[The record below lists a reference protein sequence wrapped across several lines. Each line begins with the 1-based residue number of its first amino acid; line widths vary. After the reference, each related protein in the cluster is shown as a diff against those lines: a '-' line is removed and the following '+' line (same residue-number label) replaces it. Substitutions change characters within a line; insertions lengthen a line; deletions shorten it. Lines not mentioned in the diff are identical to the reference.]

1 MAKSTAAGAATV
13 SSRKKIGSK
22 KPAVTAADIIA
33 EKRGKKI
40 RPLFY
45 VASFLIPFLLTLI
58 AYIGFGV
65 YPFGERSVLT
75 LDLNGQ
81 YIYYFEALRRD
92 FWGDGSAFYSW
103 SRNLSGGFMGIIGYY
118 LASPFTL
125 IIMVLPRKMILE
137 SMMIMQMTKVG
148 AAGLT
153 FSIYAQKSKGLK
165 PLQSIAFSTMYAMMA
180 YVVIQLI
187 DPMWV
192 DGPVFLPLI
201 ILGVE
206 YLVDDG
212 RKLNYIIPTAMMFVA
227 NFYIGFM
234 IAIFIALYFVYYV
247 FFGTNR
253 KFKGIEDYGKTF
265 GTMVLSTVIVLF
277 CSCFMILPVYNALAL
292 GKFDFSVPDYSY
304 KAMFNPLELVPCLLP
319 NQYYSVNVDEGTRF
333 YGRPEIYCGVL
344 TFVLI
349 PLFFMNKKI
358 KRNKKVGYGL
368 MVFALLFSMYVKPIN
383 MLWHGG
389 QDPNWLPYR
398 YSFLL
403 SFVLVSMAAETF
415 SKLDGYKMTP
425 LSAGISAVTVGG
437 LTAAFCGM
445 MKKFNYNEEKYK
457 YVAITPYKAKL
468 DTLDTTEQLWL
479 GTIAFGLILGAIY
492 LIGVYMYSHTKTKK
506 ARNAITI
513 VMACLIFFETGYN
526 CFDSFRKIFKEV
538 GNSGKSTY
546 TEIISAPDVVKKLEE
561 YDGGFYRAEKTFD
574 RMVNDP
580 LAYNL
585 RGISH
590 SSSVMNARA
599 ITFIETMGYFTQS
612 FESKYRGSNPVA
624 DSILGIKYVLDD
636 PARTNIS
643 NNLLDASY
651 IKRFEA
657 DYTRDKDVQGHIDVY
672 ENPNA
677 LNIGYMADDDIM
689 ELSGLGNDN
698 PFNSLNNFL
707 SAMTGNTPSF
717 QTNPIV
723 PKQYYVP
730 LDYTV
735 NYDDSKVYLHDY
747 FNDPDGDGN
756 GTMHDCYEAFAGVND
771 AVVNVDVTVPKDG
784 NIYMHLGSE
793 MRRQCNVWVAVKGE
807 DGVYRGQTTGTE
819 AYDGYGQYF
828 TTNSSPIVRMGPF
841 NAGDEVEIRLTIPPT
856 GPNNNYTGQNEYIMV
871 RKNAGFNFYYL
882 DEEAFTEDITKLKA
896 NQWEIDMD
904 KTNDRHL
911 VGEID
916 AQDGQVM
923 VTTIPYE
930 PGWKIQIDGKTIE
943 NLVVEETTDSGAK
956 VLRNKQGV
964 EGQVVVLGT
973 LIGIRLPAGHHTVS
987 MKYTPPGFNMGVV
1000 TLILGIIALVL
1011 FYRYDKKHNKVLI
1024 ARKKR
1029 NELFKNKTV
1038 DEIVAELNKEAETS
1052 KSKSKKKKKPK
1063 PEKAEGSSE
1072 DTEEK
1077 TEAAETEANA
1087 EEKPAEKSKKKA
1099 KASLVVAVPE
1109 SDKEEAEEAVNDA
1122 ERFIRNAD
1130 ASLKE
1135 GITEVADE
1143 AEETAGEAAEEL
1155 ADKAE
1160 DIKDEA
1166 EDIAEEVSEAA
1177 EDAAEK
1183 AEGTVHHSAPKK
1195 NGGKNKKK
1203 KK

>member
-1 MAKSTAAGAATV
+1 LAKSTAAGAATA

-22 KPAVTAADIIA
+22 RPAVTAADIIA

-40 RPLFY
+40 RPIFY
-45 VASFLIPFLLTLI
+45 FASFIIPFLLTLL
-58 AYIGFGV
+58 AYIGFDV

-81 YIYYFEALRRD
+81 YIYYFEALRKA
-92 FWGDGSAFYSW
+92 FWGDGSFFYSW

-125 IIMVLPRKMILE
+125 IIMILPRKMILE

-153 FSIYAQKSKGLK
+153 FSIYAQKSKGLR
-165 PLQSIAFSTMYAMMA
+165 PLQSIMFSTMYAMMA

-187 DPMWV
+187 DPMWI

-212 RKLNYIIPTAMMFVA
+212 RKINYIIPTAVMFVA

-247 FFGTNR
+247 FFGTKR
-253 KFKGIEDYGKTF
+253 KFKGIEDYAKTI
-265 GTMVLSTVIVLF
+265 GTMVLSTVVVLF

-292 GKFDFSVPDYSY
+292 GKFNFSVPDYSY
-304 KAMFNPLELVPCLLP
+304 KAMFNPIELVPCLLP

-344 TFVLI
+344 TFVLL

-358 KRNKKVGYGL
+358 RRNNKIGYSL
-368 MVFALLFSMYVKPIN
+368 MTFALVFSMYVKPIN
-383 MLWHGG
+383 MMWHGG

-403 SFVLVSMAAETF
+403 SFVLVSMAAEIF
-415 SKLDGYKMTP
+415 SKLDGYKTTP

-437 LTAAFCGM
+437 LSAVFCGM

-468 DTLDTTEQLWL
+468 DSADSTEQLWL

-492 LIGVYMYSHTKTKK
+492 LIGVYMYSHSKTRK
-506 ARNAITI
+506 ARNAIT
-513 VMACLIFFETGYN
+513 VLMAGLIFFETGYN

-546 TEIISAPDVVKKLEE
+546 TEIMTAPDVVKQLKE

-580 LAYNL
+580 LAYGL
-585 RGISH
+585 KGISH

-612 FESKYRGSNPVA
+612 FESKYQGCNPVA

-636 PARTNIS
+636 PERNSTS
-643 NNLLDASY
+643 RNLLDASY
-651 IKRFEA
+651 VKVFESS
-657 DYTRDKDVQGHIDVY
+657 YTKDKDVPAHIDVY

-677 LNIGYMADDDIM
+677 LNIGFMADDDIQI
-689 ELSGLGNDN
+689 LSGLGNDN

-707 SAMTGNTPSF
+707 SSMTGNTADYY
-717 QTNPIV
+717 TAPIV
-723 PKQYYVP
+723 PKSYYVP
-730 LDYTV
+730 LDCNV
-735 NYDDSKVYLHDY
+735 SYDETKVYLHDY
-747 FNDPDGDGN
+747 NNN
-756 GTMHDCYEAFAGVND
+756 GTVHDCYEAFAGVND
-771 AVVNVDVTVPKDG
+771 AVVNVDVTVPHDG

-793 MRRQCNVWVAVKGE
+793 MRRQCNVWVAVKGD
-807 DGVYRGQTTGTE
+807 DGVYRGQNTGTE
-819 AYDGYGQYF
+819 AFDGYGQYF

-841 NAGDEVEIRLTIPPT
+841 KEGDEVEVRLTIPPT
-856 GPNNNYTGQNEYIMV
+856 GPNGSYTGQNEYIMV

-882 DEEAFTEDITKLKA
+882 DEEAFTEDINKLKA
-896 NQWEIDMD
+896 NQWELDMS
-904 KTNDRHL
+904 KTNDRYL
-911 VGEID
+911 VGDVD
-916 AQDGQVM
+916 AQEGQILM
-923 VTTIPYE
+923 TTIPYE
-930 PGWKIQIDGKTIE
+930 PGWKIQVDGKTID
-943 NLVVEETTDSGAK
+943 NLIVEETNDAGAK
-956 VLRNKQGV
+956 VLRNEAGDIGEV
-964 EGQVVVLGT
+964 IILGT
-973 LIGIRLPAGHHTVS
+973 MIGIRLPAGHHTVS
-987 MKYTPPGFNMGVV
+987 MKYTPPGFNLGVL
-1000 TLILGIIALVL
+1000 TLILGIIALIA
-1011 FYRYDKKHNKVLI
+1011 FYLYDKKHNKVLI

-1029 NELFKNKTV
+1029 KELFKNHSV
-1038 DEIVAELNKEAETS
+1038 EEIVAELNKEAEAT
-1052 KSKSKKKKKPK
+1052 KGKKKKKSK
-1063 PEKAEGSSE
+1063 PEKVKEAPEE
-1072 DTEEK
+1072 DEADTE
-1077 TEAAETEANA
+1077 TEETEAP
-1087 EEKPAEKSKKKA
+1087 EEKPVKKA
-1099 KASLVVAVPE
+1099 KEKTKEKAKPAVKITVEEPE
-1109 SDKEEAEEAVNDA
+1109 EDDDEAGEIESDA

-1135 GITEVADE
+1135 GITDV
-1143 AEETAGEAAEEL
+1143 

-1160 DIKDEA
+1160 EAADELIDKAGDVKDEA
-1166 EDIAEEVSEAA
+1166 EDIAEEVA
-1177 EDAAEK
+1177 EKAEEVKEK
-1183 AEGTVHHSAPKK
+1183 AEGTVHHTVSKK
-1195 NGGKNKKK
+1195 NSGKKK

>member
-368 MVFALLFSMYVKPIN
+368 MTFALLFSMYVKPIN

-590 SSSVMNARA
+590 SSSVMNSR
-599 ITFIETMGYFTQS
+599 ILNFIETLGYSTKS
-612 FESKYRGSNPVA
+612 YETRYDGNTPLA
-624 DSILGIKYVLDD
+624 DSLLGIKYVIDD
-636 PARTNIS
+636 ATRNIS
-643 NNLLDASY
+643 GDKSILSPFYEKVFSTPYTNGDGN
-651 IKRFEA
+651 EA
-657 DYTRDKDVQGHIDVY
+657 TADIY
-672 ENPNA
+672 ENKDA
-677 LNIGYMADDDIM
+677 LAIGCMVDDDILK
-689 ELSGLGNDN
+689 LSFLGNDN
-698 PFNSLNNFL
+698 PFNSMNNFMSSL
-707 SAMTGNTPSF
+707 TGNTPDYSGAL
-717 QTNPIV
+717 V
-723 PKQYYVP
+723 PKNYFYRVTESP
-730 LDYTV
+730 EVVLNECWESDYGGQHCYNANAGAGDPTV
-735 NYDDSKVYLHDY
+735 NIHFTTLSDDELYMFLKSDNQKGANLWVSSTKDENGNFIDHKGYGGY
-747 FNDPDGDGN
+747 FDG
-756 GTMHDCYEAFAGVND
+756 YEYSI
-771 AVVNVDVTVPKDG
+771 VD
-784 NIYMHLGSE
+784 LGSYP
-793 MRRQCNVWVAVKGE
+793 A
-807 DGVYRGQTTGTE
+807 GT
-819 AYDGYGQYF
+819 D
-828 TTNSSPIVRMGPF
+828 I
-841 NAGDEVEIRLTIPPT
+841 EVRLTIRKID
-856 GPNNNYTGQNEYIMV
+856 GSGNNEYIMV
-871 RKNAGFNFYYL
+871 KDFQFYHFNYA
-882 DEEAFTEDITKLKA
+882 AFHEDIQQLKQ
-896 NQWEIDMD
+896 NEWQLDLD
-904 KTNDRHL
+904 KSNDRHL

-916 AQDGQVM
+916 AQEGQIM
-923 VTTIPYE
+923 YTSIPYE
-930 PGWKIQIDGKTIE
+930 PGWTIKVDGKKVDD
-943 NLVVEETTDSGAK
+943 LFVEDTSSGK
-956 VLRNKQGV
+956 SIMQNNVPGDL
-964 EGQVVVLGT
+964 GQVVILNAM
-973 LIGIRLPAGHHTVS
+973 IGLRLPAGHHTVS
-987 MKYTPPGFNMGVV
+987 MKYTPPGFNMG
-1000 TLILGIIALVL
+1000 ILL
-1011 FYRYDKKHNKVLI
+1011 LI
-1024 ARKKR
+1024 AGVAIVVFFWYTDRKKNVVMIAQQKIR
-1029 NELFKNKTV
+1029 ERVKAGLPPFEEEEAPKKAVSIIKSKGAVKNV
-1038 DEIVAELNKEAETS
+1038 DLKDQDKEAPDKAEAKKAVKEAE
-1052 KSKSKKKKKPK
+1052 
-1063 PEKAEGSSE
+1063 EKAE
-1072 DTEEK
+1072 
-1077 TEAAETEANA
+1077 EA
-1087 EEKPAEKSKKKA
+1087 
-1099 KASLVVAVPE
+1099 
-1109 SDKEEAEEAVNDA
+1109 
-1122 ERFIRNAD
+1122 
-1130 ASLKE
+1130 
-1135 GITEVADE
+1135 
-1143 AEETAGEAAEEL
+1143 
-1155 ADKAE
+1155 
-1160 DIKDEA
+1160 
-1166 EDIAEEVSEAA
+1166 VSEAA
-1177 EDAAEK
+1177 ETDESTGDEELKTVQMTAAEYQEFLESK
-1183 AEGTVHHSAPKK
+1183 AKKAGNASKPKN
-1195 NGGKNKKK
+1195 NGGKKK
-1203 KK
+1203 KKK